1 MGSTS
6 SELEGVISIGAWGSR
21 SGGDPWSY
29 KPNTSSPI
37 REILFHEGGNIKSI
51 FFRHQDRF
59 ISGAFGGRDPR
70 DRGTERRIT
79 LRTPSEYLK
88 SISGTY
94 GLYNRAADVILSL
107 SFHTNLSTYGPFGRP
122 SGSNPGTPFT
132 IPMEDSVL
140 VGFHGRA
147 GFYLDAIV
155 KSKRKHFTWDM
166 GWSEGDPF
174 GFVVG
179 TTSWIKQIIV
189 RHDSNI
195 KALSFKD
202 GNDHNYG
209 IFGGKNPNDLDLLE
223 TTPTSE
229 NIRNDLSQ
237 MIDDDVKVHM
247 ISLTLC
253 TEDKAN
259 KKAILES
266 ILKGV
271 KVNVDH
277 HHHSE
282 DENQQGFVIINDFVV
297 VSKDGS
303 WDFTSINDAINAAP
317 SRSYNDGYFLIYVT
331 AGVYSEYVNV
341 GAEKTNLFLL
351 GEGIHKTVITG
362 NRNNAD
368 GFSISSS
375 ATLCDGFMGANLSVV
390 NAAGLHK
397 EQAVALRNTADHSTF
412 YSCSFEGYQDTL
424 YIHSHRQ
431 FYRDCDIYGTVDFIF
446 GNATAIIQNSNIY
459 VRKPLLGQSAVITAH
474 GRTHPTQQSG
484 ISIHNS
490 NILPTTDLT
499 TSNARLE
506 RRRRTKAFLGR
517 PWRDCA
523 RVVYMQS
530 YMDGV
535 IDSAGWHRWDQTDF
549 GLNDAYMGEYN
560 NWGPG
565 SHTEKRPK
573 WSAFHILN
581 TTDAQDF
588 TVSNFIDGDSWLPQT
603 GVPYTGGLI

>member
-1 MGSTS
+1 MAT
-6 SELEGVISIGAWGSR
+6 
-21 SGGDPWSY
+21 
-29 KPNTSSPI
+29 NF
-37 REILFHEGGNIKSI
+37 LF
-51 FFRHQDRF
+51 
-59 ISGAFGGRDPR
+59 
-70 DRGTERRIT
+70 
-79 LRTPSEYLK
+79 
-88 SISGTY
+88 
-94 GLYNRAADVILSL
+94 SL
-107 SFHTNLSTYGPFGRP
+107 SSIVLIILLFLPSSMAISTQQICNQTEYPSYCQNIFNSSSSAEDNDIYYYGRLAVQTSLVRSQRFVNSVQNYLQYSHNIDNNNNNSGDGPTQTLALKGCKDFASSNVYMLDNIIAMINNTNQ
-122 SGSNPGTPFT
+122 
-132 IPMEDSVL
+132 V
-140 VGFHGRA
+140 
-147 GFYLDAIV
+147 
-155 KSKRKHFTWDM
+155 
-166 GWSEGDPF
+166 
-174 GFVVG
+174 
-179 TTSWIKQIIV
+179 
-189 RHDSNI
+189 
-195 KALSFKD
+195 LSFSQANTLQDKLTALL
-202 GNDHNYG
+202 
-209 IFGGKNPNDLDLLE
+209 PNLYTCLDLLE

-253 TEDKAN
+253 TEGWVSKDKKNINNNNNNNGQQSPLLSKFKLASDKAN

-375 ATLCDGFMGANLSVV
+375 ATLSVSGDGFMGANLSVV